1 MAERSGADNPL
12 DQLRLSL
19 MQEVLPVG
27 LAMIERARDG
37 GPAKV
42 AEAFTAGSQDPIA
55 DLRQE
60 GEPAART
67 VREQL
72 DQVSPGLG
80 NPVMPVT
87 VSVEETEPIDVQEQP
102 EGSANHA
109 TASSQATAAHQPTA
123 PDERRELL
131 ETLYRIEAR
140 LALLR
145 SELKTVNAAT

>member
-1 MAERSGADNPL
+1 
-12 DQLRLSL
+12 

-27 LAMIERARDG
+27 LAMFERARDG

-55 DLRQE
+55 DLREE
-60 GEPAART
+60 GEPAARS

-87 VSVEETEPIDVQEQP
+87 VSVEEPVDVTEVPADQS
-102 EGSANHA
+102 SAD
-109 TASSQATAAHQPTA
+109 
-123 PDERRELL
+123 DERIQLL
-131 ETLYRIEAR
+131 ETLHRIETR
-140 LALLR
+140 LVLLR
-145 SELKTVNAAT
+145 GHLQAVDPQTES